1 MEVTSCLPP
10 PLTVYNGRT
19 QRLPQGGLNQDLI
32 RDLGILIRRIAAPE
46 APVRVPN
53 AQECRFCDISVTDPD
68 RVDEKAALWMKSSQS
83 RDMQPNDQ
91 TEQRTQ
97 AMSLNDWQPK
107 KERQGGNSIHGR
119 TCASIITLIMNS
131 GAGGPV
137 KRAHPARTRVDNA
150 QQVRAIQPSQWRA
163 ISQQAEEARRCS
175 TGTDA
180 TTQQSGSVEERQITR
195 GNPMAISLQEI
206 DSLKEELDKVRP
218 LAPNTVAHVE
228 QKLRLE
234 ANYHSNAIEGN
245 ALTQGETR
253 NLILHGLTAR
263 GKPMRDH
270 LDIDGHDE
278 ALKVIED
285 AVKRDEAIT
294 EVFIRNLH
302 KILLKEPYL
311 ADAITPDGRRVRRK
325 ITIGEYKTQPNNVE
339 TRTGE
344 IYHFTEPYLVKPA
357 MSDLIDWYR
366 IQEQNGEHPI
376 VTAATF
382 HYRFVRIHPFDDGNG
397 RMARLLMNM
406 ILIKHGY
413 TVALIPLENRGQ
425 YLGHL
430 EAADQTEDLSEFIN
444 FIGQSCKYSLDL
456 HLKAAS
462 GEPLEDHEDIDREI
476 ALFKQSLA
484 NAASTMPSGVKYL
497 EEVVYPFYEY
507 CESKSGL
514 FKGAFGRVRTN
525 VSLFIT
531 GPDGVVITLCEGQP
545 NLPDISVV
553 TKAAADLRSISFNA
567 TTYLTRFQGRNDEH
581 SLMEV
586 KGAIDHNQHHWT
598 FSLTGNPIR
607 QVEDA
612 EAGFD
617 GLRDAFNEL
626 IRAMMVRL
634 REKQS

>member
-1 MEVTSCLPP
+1 MT
-10 PLTVYNGRT
+10 
-19 QRLPQGGLNQDLI
+19 
-32 RDLGILIRRIAAPE
+32 
-46 APVRVPN
+46 
-53 AQECRFCDISVTDPD
+53 
-68 RVDEKAALWMKSSQS
+68 
-83 RDMQPNDQ
+83 
-91 TEQRTQ
+91 
-97 AMSLNDWQPK
+97 
-107 KERQGGNSIHGR
+107 
-119 TCASIITLIMNS
+119 
-131 GAGGPV
+131 
-137 KRAHPARTRVDNA
+137 
-150 QQVRAIQPSQWRA
+150 
-163 ISQQAEEARRCS
+163 
-175 TGTDA
+175 
-180 TTQQSGSVEERQITR
+180 
-195 GNPMAISLQEI
+195 ISLQEI
-206 DSLKEELDKVRP
+206 DSLKEELDSLRP
-218 LAPNTVAHVE
+218 LAPDRVAQVQ

-245 ALTQGETR
+245 ALTLGETR
-253 NLILHGLTAR
+253 NLILHGLTAS

-270 LDIDGHDE
+270 LDVDGHDE
-278 ALKVIED
+278 AVKVIED

-311 ADAITPDGRRVRRK
+311 AEAITPDGKRVSRL
-325 ITIGEYKTQPNNVE
+325 ITIGEYKTVPNNVE

-344 IYHFTEPYLVKPA
+344 IYYFTEPYLVKPA

-366 IQEQNGEHPI
+366 VQEENGEHPI

-406 ILIKHGY
+406 TLIKHGY

-462 GEPLEDHEDIDREI
+462 GEPLEDPEDIDREI

-507 CESKSGL
+507 CKSKTDL
-514 FKGAFGRVRTN
+514 FKGVFGRVITQ

-531 GPDGVVITLCEGQP
+531 GPDGVVINLCEGKP
-545 NLPDISVV
+545 NLPHISVV
-553 TKAAADLRSISFNA
+553 TKAVADLRSISFNA
-567 TTYLTRFQGRNDEH
+567 STYLTTFQGRSDQH
-581 SLMEV
+581 YIMKV
-586 KGAIDHNQHHWT
+586 QATIDQNQHHWT
-598 FSLTGNPIR
+598 FSVTGWPPL

-617 GLRDAFNEL
+617 GLREAFNEL
-626 IRAMMVRL
+626 IRAMMTRL
-634 REKQS
+634 KEEPS